1 MTSHLTSPPA
11 HTPEAIQPVTL
22 LHPPRAGHS
31 LALVVAPLEQVAPH
45 EHHQERRVADLVAR
59 LLADG
64 RLVNPPV
71 AALLNGQYIVLDGA
85 TRLTAFRRLGYPHI
99 ILQVVDVERQPI
111 QLGVWQHVVRGS
123 NAEELVRVL
132 NETPGLALRPIPL
145 TAPEETPS
153 HAGVLGQLITADQ
166 RRFALETASP
176 SFEQDE
182 WLDALNRL
190 VKSYGQWGQVERT
203 LTTDAGLLTAQYPD
217 LAAQISFPR
226 FTLAQ
231 VLALAANGRTVPA
244 GITRFIIPGRILR
257 LNAPLEMLAS
267 NEPLTA
273 KQQWLAAFIQEKIA
287 GRQVRYYEEPV
298 VLLDE

>member
-11 HTPEAIQPVTL
+11 HTPDTSQPVTL

-45 EHHQERRVADLVAR
+45 EHHQERRVADLITR

-71 AALLNGQYIVLDGA
+71 AAPLNGQYIVLDGA

-99 ILQVVDVERQPI
+99 ILQVVDVEQQPI

-123 NAEELVRVL
+123 HPEELLRVL
-132 NETPGLALRPIPL
+132 DETPGLTLRPTL
-145 TAPEETPS
+145 LSAPEEPPFQ
-153 HAGVLGQLITADQ
+153 AGVLGQLITADH
-166 RRFALETASP
+166 RRFTLETALP
-176 SFEQDE
+176 SVEQDE

-190 VKSYGQWGQVERT
+190 VETYGQWGPVERT
-203 LTTDAGLLTAQYPD
+203 LTTDAALLTAQYPD
-217 LAAQISFPR
+217 LAAQIRFPR
-226 FTLAQ
+226 FTLEQ
-231 VLALAANGRTVPA
+231 VLALAAHGRTVPA

-257 LNAPLEMLAS
+257 LNAPLDRLAAD
-267 NEPLTA
+267 EPLAA
-273 KQQWLAAFIQEKIA
+273 KQQWLADFIRDKIA